1 VKLEQGRVI
10 PPVRS
15 MLCLVLADTHIGE
28 SSTRRLPDMVYARLG
43 SVDAVLHAG
52 DVVHGDLL
60 DDLSQFA
67 PTYAVLGNN
76 DHALHGQLPDRRNF
90 ELEGLRIAMVH
101 DAGPKKGRPGR
112 FRRWFPDARVI
123 VYGHSHEPCDELR
136 VDGQRLFN
144 PGSSTVRKRFP
155 HEP

>member
-1 VKLEQGRVI
+1 MGRQ
-10 PPVRS
+10 S
-15 MLCLVLADTHIGE
+15 DETQ
-28 SSTRRLPDMVYARLG
+28 
-43 SVDAVLHAG
+43 VDAIGHLVAG

-101 DAGPKKGRPGR
+101 DAGPKEGRPGR
-112 FRRWFPDARVI
+112 LRRWFPDARVI
-123 VYGHSHEPCDELR
+123 VHGHSHEPCDELG

-155 HEP
+155 HRTFGLLEIAFGRLIRHEIVTM